1 MISSNLVKIHAN
13 DLIDK
18 QIINCGEFRP
28 NYITGSVVDSL
39 NEIVTLFILQLSDAK
54 LKVQTDF
61 V

>member
-18 QIINCGEFRP
+18 QCISCGEFRP

-39 NEIVTLFILQLSDAK
+39 NEIITLFILQLPDEK
-54 LKVQTDF
+54 LKV
-61 V
+61 